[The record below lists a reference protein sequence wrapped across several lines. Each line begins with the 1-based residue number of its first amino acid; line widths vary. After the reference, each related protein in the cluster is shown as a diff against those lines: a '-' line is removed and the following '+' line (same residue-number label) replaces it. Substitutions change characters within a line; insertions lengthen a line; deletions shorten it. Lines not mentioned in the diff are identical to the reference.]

1 MPGDNAAE
9 RNFVRIDTL
18 LPLRYHFLTPSK
30 YRREKSRILMDRQA
44 QVNPFLQ
51 LMERWSL
58 QDEQGMRGGDLER
71 LIVPVLAVM
80 NEKLDH
86 ILAILNPNDPMA
98 LRFEAPQWVN
108 ISGSGIGLILQE
120 NFPLDTALFLE
131 LLLPFPFPLMV
142 KAIGRVTRVEPVD
155 ANHLDADQQQW
166 YVGTQ
171 FDVIREEDREA
182 IIRYIFREQRVAL
195 RARNVSTS
203 PSVSERLPTL

>member
-1 MPGDNAAE
+1 MPGDNAEE

-155 ANHLDADQQQW
+155 ADHLDADQQQW

>member
-1 MPGDNAAE
+1 
-9 RNFVRIDTL
+9 
-18 LPLRYHFLTPSK
+18 
-30 YRREKSRILMDRQA
+30 MDRQA

-71 LIVPVLAVM
+71 LIVPVLAVL

-86 ILAILNPNDPMA
+86 ILTILNPDDPMA
-98 LRFEAPQWVN
+98 LRFETPQWVN

-142 KAIGRVTRVEPVD
+142 KAISRVNRVDPI
-155 ANHLDADQQQW
+155 DADHLNADQEQW

-195 RARNVSTS
+195 RARNVYTS
-203 PSVSERLPTL
+203 PSVSETML

>member
-1 MPGDNAAE
+1 MPGDNAEE

-18 LPLRYHFLTPSK
+18 LPLHYHFLTPNK

-58 QDEQGMRGGDLER
+58 QDEQGMRGGDLDR

-120 NFPLDTALFLE
+120 NFPLDAALLLE

-155 ANHLDADQQQW
+155 ADHLDADQQQW

-195 RARNVSTS
+195 RARSVSTS